1 MRILHTADW
10 HVGKKLERYPRLDE
24 QKEVLNEIAQIADGK
39 EADIVV
45 IAGDLFDNFSPSADA
60 EHSFYRA
67 LKRLSAEGRR
77 PVIAIAGN
85 HDSPDRIEV
94 PNPLALEN
102 GIFFSGYPHSVLP
115 LIELDTGIRIQASEE
130 GFAEIRLPQ
139 YDYPLRLLLTPY
151 ANEYRLR
158 QYLGGE
164 QREEALQQL
173 LASKWRTLADNYC
186 DDRGVNMLV
195 AHLFMIKKGEKAG
208 EEPDDEK
215 PILHVGGAQ
224 TIPTDAIPDQIQYTA
239 LGHLHRYHHVEGAK
253 GPVVYC
259 GSPLCY
265 SFSEAEQE
273 KFVAVVELEPG
284 VEARVE
290 RIGLKSG
297 KRLKRL
303 KANGVAEALAL
314 LEQHGEYLVELSLYL
329 EGYLSSG
336 DRKTLQECH
345 GGIINIIPFS
355 GGVGVVNE
363 GAAMPDPSENI
374 ETLFADYYLHSAGME
389 AGEELMALFREL
401 RAKKSGL

>member
-24 QKEVLNEIAQIADGK
+24 QKEVLNEIAQIAD
-39 EADIVV
+39 ERRADLVI

-215 PILHVGGAQ
+215 PILHVGG
-224 TIPTDAIPDQIQYTA
+224 
-239 LGHLHRYHHVEGAK
+239 
-253 GPVVYC
+253 
-259 GSPLCY
+259 
-265 SFSEAEQE
+265 
-273 KFVAVVELEPG
+273 
-284 VEARVE
+284 
-290 RIGLKSG
+290 
-297 KRLKRL
+297 
-303 KANGVAEALAL
+303 
-314 LEQHGEYLVELSLYL
+314 
-329 EGYLSSG
+329 
-336 DRKTLQECH
+336 
-345 GGIINIIPFS
+345 
-355 GGVGVVNE
+355 
-363 GAAMPDPSENI
+363 
-374 ETLFADYYLHSAGME
+374 
-389 AGEELMALFREL
+389 
-401 RAKKSGL
+401 